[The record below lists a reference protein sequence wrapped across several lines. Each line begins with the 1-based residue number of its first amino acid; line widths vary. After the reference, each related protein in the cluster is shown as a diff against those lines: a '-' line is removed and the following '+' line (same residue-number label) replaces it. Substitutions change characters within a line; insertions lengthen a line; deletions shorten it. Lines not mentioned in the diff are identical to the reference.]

1 MVEDGAREM
10 EARAGGAAVCP
21 YVCGCGLRPAASG
34 RRSPGPKNQIDLNI
48 GRRVRAGGVG
58 GRDPVWVTPAAF
70 ALTAL
75 HTQTSQGTRRFARCA
90 LENDNCYRF
99 ASCFQNSSQYFS
111 FFLIFFKFF
120 SSICK
125 SFKKSFIDIIYIVL
139 YSLLCPQISC
149 GTDVSSSPHPCAGRA
164 GSGAGADAISR

>member
-75 HTQTSQGTRRFARCA
+75 HTHTHIA
-90 LENDNCYRF
+90 
-99 ASCFQNSSQYFS
+99 
-111 FFLIFFKFF
+111 
-120 SSICK
+120 
-125 SFKKSFIDIIYIVL
+125 
-139 YSLLCPQISC
+139 
-149 GTDVSSSPHPCAGRA
+149 
-164 GSGAGADAISR
+164 ADASVCSKKRRER